1 MPLILA
7 LDQSTSATKAVLFDA
22 TGRVLDRA
30 ARNHKQI
37 YPRPGWVEHDAN
49 EIWRNVLA
57 VIREIAERNRKKL
70 NQLACLS
77 LTNQRETILVL
88 DRATG
93 QPLHHALVWQDRR
106 GDPICR
112 KLRRQGREKLVA
124 GKTGL
129 KIDTY
134 FSASKLKWLVTE
146 KPGLA
151 AKLKSGDAV
160 IGTIDAYL
168 VHRLTGG
175 KVFATDYTNAS
186 RTLLFDI
193 GQLRWDEEL
202 CALFDVPPGALPE
215 VRESAAQFGDT
226 DAAGALPK
234 RVPIVGVMGDSQ
246 ASLFAQRCYRP
257 GMAKA
262 TFGTGTSVL
271 LNVGNRFRGVHAAGV
286 SFSAARR
293 KLRSTNFPTN
303 EGMAMDNG
311 VSGAPPE
318 TARGPR
324 ALPANQGAVVALAW
338 VWQGQPT
345 YACEGII
352 NFSAATIEW
361 LKNQLGLIQNVSE
374 VEALAT
380 SVADNG
386 GVYLVPAFAGLSA
399 PYWSP
404 DARAALVGMTAHTRR
419 EHVVRAALESIAY
432 QIRDVLDMMR
442 ADAKIK
448 LHALH
453 ADGGPTRNQFL
464 MQFTADLAGAELRVS
479 EVAESSAWGAAMNG
493 LLGLRL
499 CKSLDDLATLPSEMK
514 IFRPRMNAA
523 RVKQLHQGWLAAV
536 KRVL

>member
-1 MPLILA
+1 MNLILA

-22 TGRVLDRA
+22 QGRVLDKASRDH
-30 ARNHKQI
+30 RQI
-37 YPRPGWVEHDAN
+37 YPQPGWVEHDAE

-57 VIREIAERNRKKL
+57 VIREVAGRNQNKL
-70 NQLACLS
+70 AQLACLS
-77 LTNQRETILVL
+77 ITNQRETILVF

-93 QPLHHALVWQDRR
+93 KPLHNAIVWQCRR
-106 GDPICR
+106 GDPVCQ
-112 KLRRQGREKLVA
+112 KLREQGHEDLVRN
-124 GKTGL
+124 KTGL

-134 FSASKLKWLVTE
+134 FSASKLKWLIGE
-146 KPGLA
+146 KPKIA
-151 AKLKSGDAV
+151 AKLKSGDAI

-175 KVFATDYTNAS
+175 KVFATDSTNAS

-193 GQLRWDEEL
+193 GKLRWDEKL
-202 CALFDVPPGALPE
+202 CGLFDVPMRALPE

-246 ASLFAQRCYRP
+246 ASLFAQRCYQP

-271 LNVGNRFRGVHAAGV
+271 LNIGSRFRG
-286 SFSAARR
+286 SE
-293 KLRSTNFPTN
+293 K
-303 EGMAMDNG
+303 
-311 VSGAPPE
+311 
-318 TARGPR
+318 
-324 ALPANQGAVVALAW
+324 GAVTALAW
-338 VWQGQPT
+338 VWQGKPT
-345 YACEGII
+345 YAFEGII

-361 LKNQLGLIQNVSE
+361 LKNQLGLIQSASE

-380 SVADNG
+380 GVADNG

-404 DARAALVGMTAHTRR
+404 DARAAIVGMTAHTRKA
-419 EHVVRAALESIAY
+419 HIVRAALESIAY

-442 ADAKIK
+442 ADSKIT
-448 LHALH
+448 LQSLH
-453 ADGGPTRNQFL
+453 ADGGPTRNKFL
-464 MQFTADLAGAELRVS
+464 MQFTADMTGVELKVS
-479 EVAESSAWGAAMNG
+479 EVAESSAWGAAMSG
-493 LLGLRL
+493 LLGLGL
-499 CKSLDDLATLPSEMK
+499 CKSLDDLAALPRETK
-514 IFRPRMNAA
+514 VFRPQMDVAKA
-523 RVKQLHQGWLAAV
+523 GQLYRGWLAAV